1 MLVFGYKQASCASE
15 FTAEIFKLDFSY
27 KPFNLCFMTST
38 DRSSKLKILGAN
50 VFPPA
55 PPTHEDSVSFG
66 GLNSPSCLTMDLAR
80 SRGEMRAGIQLA
92 VDNI

>member
-55 PPTHEDSVSFG
+55 PPTHEDSGSLLR
-66 GLNSPSCLTMDLAR
+66 GLKLTFLFNH
-80 SRGEMRAGIQLA
+80 GPGT
-92 VDNI
+92 